1 VTAGETANQ
10 FYGETQRTIS
20 RVGGADQARSVGGT
34 SGHGGYPPATTPAD
48 AIEQDWLGVLL
59 IGTSD
64 AAEALR
70 YTAPEDERERRRL
83 LRKAL
88 ALVVATC
95 EEWEKRI

>member
-1 VTAGETANQ
+1 MAK
-10 FYGETQRTIS
+10 RS
-20 RVGGADQARSVGGT
+20 ARFQELVEQTKLGLLVE
-34 SGHGGYPPATTPAD
+34 HLDMGGYPPATTPAD

>member
-1 VTAGETANQ
+1 MAKRSKRFLAAIE
-10 FYGETQRTIS
+10 
-20 RVGGADQARSVGGT
+20 DARRGVLIE
-34 SGHGGYPPATTPAD
+34 HLDMGGYPPSTTPED
-48 AIEQDWLGVLL
+48 AIDHDWTGVLL
-59 IGTSD
+59 IGMSD

-88 ALVVATC
+88 ALIVATA

>member
-1 VTAGETANQ
+1 MIFMANRSKRFQ
-10 FYGETQRTIS
+10 EL
-20 RVGGADQARSVGGT
+20 VDQAKRGLLLE
-34 SGHGGYPPATTPAD
+34 HLDMGGYPPATTPAD
-48 AIEQDWLGVLL
+48 AIDQDWTGVLL
-59 IGTSD
+59 IGVSD

-88 ALVVATC
+88 ALVVATA

>member
-1 VTAGETANQ
+1 MAK
-10 FYGETQRTIS
+10 
-20 RVGGADQARSVGGT
+20 RSKRFQELVDASKRGLLLE
-34 SGHGGYPPATTPAD
+34 HLDMGGYPPTTTPAK
-48 AIEQDWLGVLL
+48 AIDLDWLAVLM

-70 YTAPEDERERRRL
+70 YTAPEDQREQRRL

-88 ALVVATC
+88 ALVVATA

>member
-1 VTAGETANQ
+1 MTK
-10 FYGETQRTIS
+10 
-20 RVGGADQARSVGGT
+20 RSKRFRELIEAAKRF
-34 SGHGGYPPATTPAD
+34 HLIEHLDMGGYPPGTTPSA
-48 AIEQDWLGVLL
+48 AIDEDWAGVLL
-59 IGTSD
+59 IGVSD

-88 ALVVATC
+88 ALIVATA